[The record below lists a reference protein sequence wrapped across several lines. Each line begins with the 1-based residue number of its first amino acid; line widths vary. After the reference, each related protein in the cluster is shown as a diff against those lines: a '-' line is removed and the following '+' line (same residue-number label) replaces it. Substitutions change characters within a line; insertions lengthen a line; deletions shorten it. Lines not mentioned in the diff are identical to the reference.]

1 MVSNLLKNW
10 IKKIFNFKDK
20 SEKETINTSIIR
32 VKDFEEKSILEVKIN
47 KENIENE
54 IIIPQKTDKFNF
66 DNMSPYELGES
77 KEKDAI
83 IYLKTFLENG
93 NENEKRLAA
102 SAVGKLII
110 LYKKECQEL
119 KDCLINNLTN
129 EKAQVRNYTLKTLI
143 HYDNITDK
151 DLVLLKEKYLSEE
164 KEYNLKLFEEILKKH
179 KVEVAKFKLNRS
191 KEIEMYEQSKKN
203 NNNSKIIKDIIVKTK
218 MDIED
223 LERNIFEVNKV
234 LENYKDEL
242 DVFNLS
248 KIEVNEIL
256 EYKREFNEEEI
267 DKIKLI
273 KNCYE
278 EIIYNLIE
286 GSGISER
293 EAIMFRLRYEGYTL
307 QDIADRFNLS
317 RERIRQIISKVI
329 RKTKSKFNKSKEL
342 NNMLFKEMTYKII
355 GQEDDLKLYR
365 MAIFIIQG
373 YGEKRDIY
381 KTIMPI
387 LFNKEE
393 IIAIRK
399 IIKKHNETKKEI
411 IVSELQICKKNERF
425 EEKILNK
432 VIWPE
437 HLSNIE
443 SKDYD
448 KYTSKRKVDIYGDGI
463 NGSFYSY
470 KINKEIEYES
480 QLELQIIKILENSE
494 KVKYYQ
500 VQPVVIE
507 YGFNNSKNYYP
518 DIICILND
526 GKTFIIEVKP
536 IFNMFEYKNLIK
548 YYALK
553 DYCIKNGYGYV
564 MLDMKMSFEEILK
577 IINEKRSNFEFE
589 KVVLDRLETNKELRW
604 NDYYKI
610 SHNYDVREMDMYK
623 LIFDKNL
630 FYSSSPFRIKYI
642 DIK

>member
-1 MVSNLLKNW
+1 
-10 IKKIFNFKDK
+10 
-20 SEKETINTSIIR
+20 
-32 VKDFEEKSILEVKIN
+32 
-47 KENIENE
+47 
-54 IIIPQKTDKFNF
+54 
-66 DNMSPYELGES
+66 
-77 KEKDAI
+77 
-83 IYLKTFLENG
+83 
-93 NENEKRLAA
+93 
-102 SAVGKLII
+102 
-110 LYKKECQEL
+110 
-119 KDCLINNLTN
+119 
-129 EKAQVRNYTLKTLI
+129 
-143 HYDNITDK
+143 
-151 DLVLLKEKYLSEE
+151 
-164 KEYNLKLFEEILKKH
+164 
-179 KVEVAKFKLNRS
+179 
-191 KEIEMYEQSKKN
+191 
-203 NNNSKIIKDIIVKTK
+203 